1 VGGVSSCLHLKMI
14 NVFSCL
20 SFRFFFWF
28 FAFQLYFKLF
38 MGFFLCFCFICIV
51 NLVLRNT
58 LKFLLEKFGEKC
70 TFLHSYCLKTPFTPR
85 FQFIILF
92 TNLSQRR
99 VINHIIF
106 ISQDFTKLTE
116 NNTKDRILLEQKNSC
131 NIFYCSYLFC
141 VVSDCF
147 FFRFNFLSRA

>member
-1 VGGVSSCLHLKMI
+1 
-14 NVFSCL
+14 
-20 SFRFFFWF
+20 
-28 FAFQLYFKLF
+28 

-58 LKFLLEKFGEKC
+58 LKFLFEKFGEKC

-92 TNLSQRR
+92 STLSQR

-116 NNTKDRILLEQKNSC
+116 NNIKDRILLEQKNRVVLYF
-131 NIFYCSYLFC
+131 IVLTFFVLFRT
-141 VVSDCF
+141 VFFKCF
-147 FFRFNFLSRA
+147 VKSLKCQKA